1 MLHILLLIPIVLSF
15 CNQTTIYREWRE
27 LSLAEQK
34 GYVEAIVCLR
44 KKPNLIKIKRK
55 KFLFIPLESKVKLE
69 SRYDDFVYSHAKAA
83 PIMVPFE

>member
-55 KFLFIPLESKVKLE
+55 IKLE
-69 SRYDDFVYSHAKAA
+69 SRYDDFVYSHDKAA
-83 PIMVPFE
+83 SIVVPFE